1 MVFQVEYQASNHA
14 TLLVS
19 LENLAIY
26 VPGVAK
32 RIADIQQS
40 VLLLLSEVR
49 QMVYR
54 LSSLLLFKDEL
65 DKLLYLC
72 QS

>member
-49 QMVYR
+49 QM
-54 LSSLLLFKDEL
+54 ECTGCH
-65 DKLLYLC
+65 LC
-72 QS
+72 CCLRMN